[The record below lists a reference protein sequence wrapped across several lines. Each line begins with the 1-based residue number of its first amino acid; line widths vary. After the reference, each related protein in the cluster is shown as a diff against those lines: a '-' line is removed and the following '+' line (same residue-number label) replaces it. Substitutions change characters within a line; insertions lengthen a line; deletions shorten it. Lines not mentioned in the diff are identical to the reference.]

1 MSPDL
6 LSASSL
12 PFMLLN
18 LGYLFA
24 LVMFLLLGL
33 ASRGRDGLPGVPGV
47 AVPALATALWAGFF
61 LLDEG
66 TYSGGFLSALATM
79 GRDGTWV
86 WYLWRNLQDIAS
98 RQGGCADVYS
108 FKTTKYKINLTNLNN
123 IIGIPFTTFLG
134 MSSVIIVVMFGAY
147 GHGGLPVFFLT
158 VLPLLFS
165 LTGMTLMLRLYAR
178 HPHGNAFL
186 LSGVGGLF
194 GFDLYLHT
202 QTLFF
207 SGSTLLSWSMRP
219 WLDALCAVAI
229 GVALTRK
236 IRIDLRLGMSL
247 SMLSQVLA
255 IGIVVILGGALS
267 LTVLPSHSRALPGGL
282 AQGET
287 DWMAVGRVLLLS
299 GSAATLFWVMLS
311 GRLRARIRVFLAKNF
326 FRYHYDYRLEWLRF
340 TTLLSEGE
348 AGQGQNER
356 VLQALARLVEST
368 SAILWVRQQ
377 DAYLP
382 VAQWKTP
389 LIDRPIAA
397 EARIARKMES
407 DNWIVDLDE
416 CRENPQARRDNGVP
430 DWLLADR
437 DAWLVVPL
445 PWQGAMIGLVLLGHS
460 PEKNQFNWEISDLL
474 KTAARQ
480 AAAHIAQAK
489 AAEALMVARQFESF
503 HRTSTFVVHDI
514 KNLVAQ
520 LSLMLAN
527 AEKHKHNP
535 AFQEDM
541 LVTVESTVAR
551 MNRMLHKLSEPH
563 HPAPPKALELGEML
577 ALVINSKSAYA
588 IKPSLEIS
596 EKPLWVLAEQERL
609 VRVCGHLVQN
619 AIEATA
625 GTGHVDVRVSRDAR
639 QGVIE
644 IMDDGIGMDER
655 FIKEKL
661 FQPFV
666 STKSTGMGVGAYE
679 CRAYVQELGGSMNV
693 SSQPGQGTRIVIRL
707 PLQTQDNQHA

>member
-1 MSPDL
+1 
-6 LSASSL
+6 
-12 PFMLLN
+12 MLLN

-47 AVPALATALWAGFF
+47 AVPALATALWAGFL

-66 TYSGGFLSALATM
+66 PYSGGFLSALATM
-79 GRDGTWV
+79 GRDGTWI
-86 WYLWRNLQDIAS
+86 WYLWRNLQDMAS
-98 RQGGCADVYS
+98 RQVRDVDV
-108 FKTTKYKINLTNLNN
+108 FQLKTIEYATNLMSLNM
-123 IIGIPFTTFLG
+123 ILGVPFSALLG
-134 MSSVIIVVMFGAY
+134 TSFVTIMAMFVMH
-147 GHGGLPVFFLT
+147 GHADFTVFFLT

-165 LTGMTLMLRLYAR
+165 VTGMVLMLRLYAR
-178 HPHGNAFL
+178 QPHGNAFL
-186 LSGVGGLF
+186 LAGVAVLF
-194 GFDLYLHT
+194 GFDMYLHT
-202 QTLFF
+202 QALFF
-207 SGSTLLSWSMRP
+207 SEYPSLSWSIRP

-229 GVALTRK
+229 GIALTRK
-236 IRIDLRLGMSL
+236 IRIDLHLGMSL

-255 IGIVVILGGALS
+255 IAVVVMLGGVLS
-267 LTVLPSHSRALPGGL
+267 LAILPSYSNVLP
-282 AQGET
+282 ET
-287 DWMAVGRVLLLS
+287 DWMAISRALLLS
-299 GSAATLFWVMLS
+299 GSAAALVWVMLS
-311 GRLRARIRVFLAKNF
+311 GQLRARIRVFLAKNF

-348 AGQGQNER
+348 AGQEQNER

-368 SAILWVRQQ
+368 RAVLWVRQQ
-377 DAYLP
+377 DTYLP
-382 VAQWKTP
+382 IAQWQTP
-389 LIDRPIAA
+389 LLDKPIAA
-397 EARIARKMES
+397 NALIARKMES
-407 DNWIVDLDE
+407 DNWIIDLDE
-416 CRENPQARRDNGVP
+416 CREKPQARLGNGVP
-430 DWLLADR
+430 DWLLAD
-437 DAWLVVPL
+437 DHAWLLVPL

-563 HPAPPKALELGEML
+563 RPAPPKAIELGDML

-588 IKPSLEIS
+588 IKPTLDIVAT
-596 EKPLWVLAEQERL
+596 PLWVLAEKERL

-625 GTGHVDVRVSRDAR
+625 GTGHVDVRVARDAN

-644 IMDDGIGMDER
+644 IMDDGVGMDER

-679 CRAYVQELGGSMNV
+679 CRAYVQELGGTLNV
-693 SSQPGQGTRIVIRL
+693 SSQPGQGTHIVIRL
-707 PLQTQDNQHA
+707 PLQTQDNQQA